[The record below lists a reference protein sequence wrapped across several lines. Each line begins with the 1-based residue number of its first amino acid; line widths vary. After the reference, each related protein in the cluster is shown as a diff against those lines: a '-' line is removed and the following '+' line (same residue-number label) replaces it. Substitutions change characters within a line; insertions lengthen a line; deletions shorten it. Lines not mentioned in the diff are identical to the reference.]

1 MTDDKKLEKAEYGE
15 EKLNIE
21 RRLEKIV
28 QKHMAKRKE
37 LIWTMHMP
45 TLQGQKKAVRR
56 QAQKMINQMTDLNCR
71 KMKIGKKAEG

>member
-1 MTDDKKLEKAEYGE
+1 MTDDKKSEKAEYGE

-45 TLQGQKKAVRR
+45 TF
-56 QAQKMINQMTDLNCR
+56 
-71 KMKIGKKAEG
+71 